1 MLTTAEPT
9 HQPSPPHAAAQLVD
23 AHTPR
28 DTRQPDPDRGPTVVA
43 RQRAVRAQV
52 GLLSQVVSGFPVDEH
67 RAEPSHI
74 CLSGPHQHGKGSS
87 VAGSRPRRRALEVLS
102 WHPTTLTAKS
112 CGNQLDLPIDLDS
125 VMCEQVRESLS
136 AMLDGEPAPLSDAVV
151 ANHLAECAAC
161 AAWRTDVEAMQGRLR
176 VGVAPVLTDETDRF
190 VNAVHQAQPRWRNER
205 RQLLPVRLALV
216 VVAAV
221 QLVLAEPTLLLGHDQ
236 LAPEHIAHE
245 LGAFTVAI
253 AIGLLLAAIRP
264 RLATGM
270 VPIVGI
276 VALLLVLTAWI
287 DAVLGYTRLTEEAPH
302 LLEVAGFVLLLR
314 LAYVT
319 NDRDWTPL
327 LLPLRRD
334 RAEPRRLASPTDPET
349 PEEPTGAVGR
359 VVNQTWASGA

>member
-1 MLTTAEPT
+1 ME
-9 HQPSPPHAAAQLVD
+9 
-23 AHTPR
+23 
-28 DTRQPDPDRGPTVVA
+28 
-43 RQRAVRAQV
+43 
-52 GLLSQVVSGFPVDEH
+52 
-67 RAEPSHI
+67 
-74 CLSGPHQHGKGSS
+74 C
-87 VAGSRPRRRALEVLS
+87 
-102 WHPTTLTAKS
+102 
-112 CGNQLDLPIDLDS
+112 
-125 VMCEQVRESLS
+125 VMCEQVRESIS
-136 AMLDGEPAPLSDAVV
+136 AMLDGEPAPLSEAVV
-151 ANHLAECAAC
+151 AGHLAECAGC
-161 AAWRTDVEAMQGRLR
+161 ARWKSDVEAMQGRLR

-190 VNAVHQAQPRWRNER
+190 VNAVHRAQPNWRDER

-253 AIGLLLAAIRP
+253 AIGLILAAVRP

-287 DAVLGYTRLTEEAPH
+287 DAVLGYTRLVEEAPH

-314 LAYVT
+314 LAYVA

-334 RAEPRRLASPTDPET
+334 TAESKRPESRMDPAA
-349 PEEPTGAVGR
+349 PDEPTGAVGR